1 MPWKTPVVP
10 VLIRLGLL
18 ALALTALIAWLRFA
32 PPDAY
37 WSPQKLIGMR
47 MPEPKKIT
55 QIEKVEVQG
64 PERIKIIPK
73 ESVKV
78 IYRDLPAPPTLIDN
92 NAWVTAVCDIP
103 PSPQG
108 GTAVSV
114 LTGTDNVAVGHIEY
128 KAKPVPFFQV
138 KRELGIRGGY
148 GTEGIIGE
156 MYVRPVRVGPL
167 DLEGRV
173 YGIAGNGDSEVGATI
188 LFDVR
193 F

>member
-1 MPWKTPVVP
+1 
-10 VLIRLGLL
+10 
-18 ALALTALIAWLRFA
+18 
-32 PPDAY
+32 
-37 WSPQKLIGMR
+37 
-47 MPEPKKIT
+47 MPEPKEVVK
-55 QIEKVEVQG
+55 IEKVIVPG
-64 PERIKIIPK
+64 PPEIKIIPK
-73 ESVKV
+73 ERIVEYYND
-78 IYRDLPAPPTLIDN
+78 IPTPQTIADN

-114 LTGTDNVAVGHIEY
+114 LTGTDNVAVGHIEF

-138 KRELGIRGGY
+138 KREFGIRGGY

-156 MYVRPVRVGPL
+156 MYVRPVRVGPV